1 MAAVVL
7 AQQVFKDGRRN
18 KIFHRQFFEMNCTVE
33 NLVSL
38 AVLNASFYNEQVN
51 GNNGRFLLSD
61 HIRSVIFH
69 RAYMKY

>member
-7 AQQVFKDGRRN
+7 AQQVFKDGRQN
-18 KIFHRQFFEMNCTVE
+18 KLFQRQFFEMSCTVE

-51 GNNGRFLLSD
+51 GRFLLSD
-61 HIRSVIFH
+61 HVRSVIFQK
-69 RAYMKY
+69 AYMKY